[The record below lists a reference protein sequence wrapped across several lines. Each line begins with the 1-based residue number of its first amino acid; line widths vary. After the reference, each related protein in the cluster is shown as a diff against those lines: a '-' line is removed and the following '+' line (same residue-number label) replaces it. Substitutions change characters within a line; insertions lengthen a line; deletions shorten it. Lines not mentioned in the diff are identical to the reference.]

1 MSNDQEFRMPSDIHD
16 PFTDDDGAAGEEDP
30 LAPTGTWA
38 ASKWDGAGGS
48 AQDDQGNAVIMTKE
62 GNVVTITPH
71 GSSITKADGTTS
83 DDYVDPN
90 DQPVWDADL
99 GPKAAWTVDR
109 FPAGGGSAMDDQGN
123 TVIMTKEGAIST
135 ITPSGSS
142 ATTANGRVFGGRPSA
157 ADGASSGSDDLSVD
171 E

>member
-30 LAPTGTWA
+30 LAPTGTWT
-38 ASKWDGAGGS
+38 ASKWDGA
-48 AQDDQGNAVIMTKE
+48 
-62 GNVVTITPH
+62 
-71 GSSITKADGTTS
+71 
-83 DDYVDPN
+83 
-90 DQPVWDADL
+90 
-99 GPKAAWTVDR
+99 
-109 FPAGGGSAMDDQGN
+109 GGSAMDDQGN